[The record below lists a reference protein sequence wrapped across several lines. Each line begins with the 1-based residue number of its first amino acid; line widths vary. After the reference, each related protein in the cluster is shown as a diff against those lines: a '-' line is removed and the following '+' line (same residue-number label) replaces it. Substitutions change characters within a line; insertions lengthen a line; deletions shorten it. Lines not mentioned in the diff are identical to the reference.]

1 LYLPGQSHKKY
12 NQLTPNNL
20 MIKRIIIITIFY
32 AILITAL
39 TLAMPQV
46 DEKYIVI
53 LTISGLLFGF
63 LIIREVYK
71 KYSTGFKQKNN
82 SLNYINTDLKNLNK
96 ISTKPF
102 LFGLE
107 KNMVSE
113 NEFYFDNDNFYAIN
127 NDNQSVKFS
136 LKDITEISKTS
147 FQINN
152 SRIWQVKI
160 HSEHGEVIFKFAHN
174 YTIWN
179 KNFLTFYEKVKKL
192 NPSVIKSKWSIWTM

>member
-1 LYLPGQSHKKY
+1 
-12 NQLTPNNL
+12 
-20 MIKRIIIITIFY
+20 MITRIIIITIFY

-46 DEKYIVI
+46 DEKYIII
-53 LTISGLLFGF
+53 LIISGLLFGF

-71 KYSTGFKQKNN
+71 KYFTSFKQKNN
-82 SLNYINTDLKNLNK
+82 SLTYLNTDLKNLNK
-96 ISTKPF
+96 ISTRPF

-107 KNMVSE
+107 KSMVSD

-136 LKDITEISKTS
+136 LKDITEISKTA

-152 SRIWQVKI
+152 NRIWQVKI
-160 HSEHGEVIFKFAHN
+160 NNEHGEVIFKFAHN